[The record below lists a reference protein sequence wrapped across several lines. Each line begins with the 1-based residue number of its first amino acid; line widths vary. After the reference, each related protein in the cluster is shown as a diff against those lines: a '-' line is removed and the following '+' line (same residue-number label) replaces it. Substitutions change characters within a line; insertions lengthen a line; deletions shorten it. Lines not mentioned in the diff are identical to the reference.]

1 MSASSSQRD
10 LTSPL
15 HVKGRYKSGTVRPM
29 STALGDEQGQTKLA
43 SIHTGHK
50 ARLFEGGHTK
60 FFGHPISRK
69 IAAVFTLDVASI
81 LIGLTAGWVLRLGIL
96 FGVSHR
102 GPWIVLDKYTGAT
115 VFMIG
120 ISLACLYLLDVYNP
134 DAVQRRQRLL
144 LRVVLAQIL
153 TFVVITAVY
162 YLWDRGYGRGIV
174 AISLAAQTLLLV
186 GHRIVFSNL
195 LTDQRR
201 SKRLLLAGAGWAGEE
216 LIRAIRGDQASD
228 YQVVGLVDDDE
239 SLIGTEMEGCT
250 VLGTSDECQRLLME
264 QDVDHVVVAVSRG
277 RSERFLRNMLRC
289 KAAGARVVEMA
300 DLYKQLTHK
309 VPIKHVTDQWFILGG
324 GFDLDSRFFLRNAIR
339 MLDVALSVFGL
350 VMATPIVL
358 FAAIAIKLTSRGPVF
373 FTQTRVGQFGEEF
386 TLIKLRTM
394 TQDAESGSGP
404 VWSQKSDPRVT
415 AVGRLLRRTR
425 IDELPQMINV
435 LRGEMSFVGPRPER
449 RFFVDQLNEKIPYY
463 ELRHTMKP
471 GITGWAQVC
480 YHYTN
485 DEEGALEKL
494 QYDLYSVQEMTLF
507 LYALVILKTVKTV
520 LTKPGS

>member
-1 MSASSSQRD
+1 
-10 LTSPL
+10 
-15 HVKGRYKSGTVRPM
+15 M
-29 STALGDEQGQTKLA
+29 STAVDDERGKSKLVSLHA
-43 SIHTGHK
+43 GHK
-50 ARLFEGGHTK
+50 HRLFEGGHTRL
-60 FFGHPISRK
+60 FGHPVSRK
-69 IAAVFTLDVASI
+69 IALMFALDVLSI
-81 LIGLTAGWVLRLGIL
+81 FVGLTVGWVLRLGIL

-120 ISLACLYLLDVYNP
+120 ISLVCLYLLDVYNP
-134 DAVQRRQRLL
+134 DATHRRQRLL
-144 LRVVLAQIL
+144 LRVLLAQVL
-153 TFVVITAVY
+153 TFLVVTAVY

-174 AISLAAQTLLLV
+174 AISLAVQTLLLV
-186 GHRIVFSNL
+186 GHRIVFSSL
-195 LTDQRR
+195 LTDEGR
-201 SKRLLLAGAGWAGEE
+201 SKRLLLAGAGWAGQE
-216 LIRAIRGDQASD
+216 LVRAIQLDQALD
-228 YQVVGLVDDDE
+228 YQVVGFVDDDE
-239 SLIGTEMEGCT
+239 SLCDQELQGCR
-250 VLGTSDECQRLLME
+250 VLGTSDDCGRLLME
-264 QDVDHVVVAVSRG
+264 KDADHVVVAVSHG
-277 RSERFLRNMLRC
+277 RSERFLRNLLHC
-289 KAAGARVVEMA
+289 KAAGARVLEMP

-339 MLDVALSVFGL
+339 LLDVCLSIFGL
-350 VMATPIVL
+350 ILAAPIVL
-358 FAAIAIKLTSRGPVF
+358 AAAVAIKLTSRGPVF
-373 FTQTRVGQFGEEF
+373 FTQSRVGQFGQEF

-404 VWSQKSDPRVT
+404 VWSQNNDPRVT
-415 AVGRLLRRTR
+415 MVGRFLRRTR

-449 RFFVDQLNEKIPYY
+449 RFFVDQLNERIPYY
-463 ELRHTMKP
+463 ELRHTVKP

-494 QYDLYSVQEMTLF
+494 QYDLYAVQEMTLF